1 MDRFIR
7 LQNDGVANSR
17 LHFSARETPSGITSG
32 SSNEETVTEATWSAR
47 SPEENRR
54 GHTKRVRLTG
64 ATPLM
69 ILLLFYTFY
78 LAIAY
83 TKPITGGDEM
93 LPYRVDLQNDPAYIL
108 ELLPGIGPTRALQ
121 IVEYRK
127 SNAITSPQDL
137 VNVHGIGQKTV
148 DELWRLTICGSDP
161 E

>member
-1 MDRFIR
+1 
-7 LQNDGVANSR
+7 
-17 LHFSARETPSGITSG
+17 
-32 SSNEETVTEATWSAR
+32 
-47 SPEENRR
+47 
-54 GHTKRVRLTG
+54 
-64 ATPLM
+64 M